1 MVSRWWGQKRAKVE
15 GSPPGTL
22 GDADEPSGGVVGFII
37 EISMKEGAHL
47 MTPMK
52 SLALVDTQP
61 TAGPEFGM
69 RSCKIG
75 SGREG
80 SPQHF
85 GS

>member
-1 MVSRWWGQKRAKVE
+1 M
-15 GSPPGTL
+15 L

-37 EISMKEGAHL
+37 ETPMKEGAHL

-52 SLALVDTQP
+52 SLALLDTQP
-61 TAGPEFGM
+61 TVLDVPTGPEIGM